1 MRHPPLAY
9 DEERNREEKGNC
21 INRINVIQKDTNKR
35 MTVMNTQETQE
46 AQVITQEVTLT
57 PEAAEQ
63 IRLIR
68 RENQVPE
75 THGLRIGIQSGGCC
89 GSSYLLAFD
98 EKVEAIDKVFQSEGV
113 SIYVDEESLEGLSG
127 TTLEYLDG
135 PQGKGFKF
143 NNPNQAKS
151 CGCGDSGCG
160 CGDSSHGES
169 NSGCGCGGH

>member
-1 MRHPPLAY
+1 M
-9 DEERNREEKGNC
+9 
-21 INRINVIQKDTNKR
+21 
-35 MTVMNTQETQE
+35 VMGRQE
-46 AQVITQEVTLT
+46 AQREQVTTQDIIIT

-98 EKVEAIDKVFQSEGV
+98 DKVESTDKVLQSEGI
-113 SIYVDEESLEGLSG
+113 SIYVDAKSLEGLSG
-127 TTLEYLDG
+127 TTLEYVDG

-143 NNPNQAKS
+143 NNPNQAQS
-151 CGCGDSGCG
+151 CNCDNGECGEGSCDGC
-160 CGDSSHGES
+160 E
-169 NSGCGCGGH
+169 